1 MIGKIS
7 QNNIEDN
14 ITLESTEN
22 KPVIGLAGNPNTGK
36 STLFNYLTGLKQH
49 TGNWPG
55 KTVANAR
62 GCFTYKDIDY
72 LLVDLPG
79 TYSLFINSQEE
90 EIARDFICFGNPKI
104 TIVVVDSTSLERNLN
119 LVLQVMEA
127 TNNVIVCINLM
138 DEAKKKGIEI
148 HINKLKKLLNVP
160 VIPIIAR
167 DGIGIEKLLM
177 TIDKITKNEIE
188 ILPKKVIYDK
198 DIENLIDKIEGIL
211 SKYIYQSYNLRWI
224 ALRLIDSDKNME
236 EEIKRLLLKKN
247 AHEALFEIKKIL
259 QPHSKK
265 GEEIVATLYK
275 KAEMIAKE
283 TITIQKTNK
292 KNWDK
297 TLDDILTSKKMGF
310 PIMIFLLVVVFWIT
324 IVGSNYPSD
333 LLFKLLFNLESKLS
347 TTFLYLNPPIWLHDM
362 LILGVYRTLA
372 WVVSVMLPPMAIFF
386 PLFTLLED
394 LGYLPRIAFNLDNSF
409 RKAGTQGKQALTM
422 SMGFG
427 CNAAGVMA
435 CRIIDSPREKLI
447 AIITNNFVPCN
458 GRFPIIIT
466 ISAIFIGQSFNRR
479 YYSIFAALS
488 VLFMI
493 VLGVIVTLLVSKL
506 LSKTVL
512 KGIPSS
518 FTLELP
524 SYRKPQIGKVIVR
537 STFDRTLF
545 VLSKAMLVAAP
556 AGAITWI
563 FANMNIGGES
573 ILSISANFLDPFGK
587 ILGLD
592 GFILMAFLL
601 GLPANEIVIP
611 ILIMGYMSK
620 GAMLEFSDINMLK
633 TLLLNNGWTIIT
645 AFNFMLFALLHFPC
659 GTTLLTIKNETR
671 GMKWPLF
678 TFGLTTGIAI
688 LVTFIVNIVF
698 NL

>member
-466 ISAIFIGQSFNRR
+466 ISAIFIGQSFNKR

>member
-1 MIGKIS
+1 
-7 QNNIEDN
+7 
-14 ITLESTEN
+14 
-22 KPVIGLAGNPNTGK
+22 
-36 STLFNYLTGLKQH
+36 
-49 TGNWPG
+49 
-55 KTVANAR
+55 
-62 GCFTYKDIDY
+62 
-72 LLVDLPG
+72 
-79 TYSLFINSQEE
+79 
-90 EIARDFICFGNPKI
+90 
-104 TIVVVDSTSLERNLN
+104 
-119 LVLQVMEA
+119 
-127 TNNVIVCINLM
+127 
-138 DEAKKKGIEI
+138 
-148 HINKLKKLLNVP
+148 
-160 VIPIIAR
+160 
-167 DGIGIEKLLM
+167 
-177 TIDKITKNEIE
+177 
-188 ILPKKVIYDK
+188 
-198 DIENLIDKIEGIL
+198 
-211 SKYIYQSYNLRWI
+211 
-224 ALRLIDSDKNME
+224 
-236 EEIKRLLLKKN
+236 
-247 AHEALFEIKKIL
+247 
-259 QPHSKK
+259 
-265 GEEIVATLYK
+265 
-275 KAEMIAKE
+275 
-283 TITIQKTNK
+283 
-292 KNWDK
+292 
-297 TLDDILTSKKMGF
+297 
-310 PIMIFLLVVVFWIT
+310 
-324 IVGSNYPSD
+324 
-333 LLFKLLFNLESKLS
+333 
-347 TTFLYLNPPIWLHDM
+347 
-362 LILGVYRTLA
+362 
-372 WVVSVMLPPMAIFF
+372 
-386 PLFTLLED
+386 
-394 LGYLPRIAFNLDNSF
+394 
-409 RKAGTQGKQALTM
+409 M

-659 GTTLLTIKNETR
+659 GTTLLTIKNETG

>member
-188 ILPKKVIYDK
+188 ILPKEVIYDK

-659 GTTLLTIKNETR
+659 GTTLLTIKNETG

>member
-1 MIGKIS
+1 
-7 QNNIEDN
+7 
-14 ITLESTEN
+14 
-22 KPVIGLAGNPNTGK
+22 
-36 STLFNYLTGLKQH
+36 
-49 TGNWPG
+49 
-55 KTVANAR
+55 
-62 GCFTYKDIDY
+62 
-72 LLVDLPG
+72 
-79 TYSLFINSQEE
+79 
-90 EIARDFICFGNPKI
+90 
-104 TIVVVDSTSLERNLN
+104 
-119 LVLQVMEA
+119 
-127 TNNVIVCINLM
+127 
-138 DEAKKKGIEI
+138 
-148 HINKLKKLLNVP
+148 
-160 VIPIIAR
+160 
-167 DGIGIEKLLM
+167 
-177 TIDKITKNEIE
+177 
-188 ILPKKVIYDK
+188 
-198 DIENLIDKIEGIL
+198 
-211 SKYIYQSYNLRWI
+211 
-224 ALRLIDSDKNME
+224 
-236 EEIKRLLLKKN
+236 
-247 AHEALFEIKKIL
+247 
-259 QPHSKK
+259 
-265 GEEIVATLYK
+265 
-275 KAEMIAKE
+275 
-283 TITIQKTNK
+283 
-292 KNWDK
+292 
-297 TLDDILTSKKMGF
+297 
-310 PIMIFLLVVVFWIT
+310 
-324 IVGSNYPSD
+324 
-333 LLFKLLFNLESKLS
+333 
-347 TTFLYLNPPIWLHDM
+347 
-362 LILGVYRTLA
+362 
-372 WVVSVMLPPMAIFF
+372 
-386 PLFTLLED
+386 
-394 LGYLPRIAFNLDNSF
+394 
-409 RKAGTQGKQALTM
+409 
-422 SMGFG
+422 
-427 CNAAGVMA
+427 
-435 CRIIDSPREKLI
+435 
-447 AIITNNFVPCN
+447 
-458 GRFPIIIT
+458 
-466 ISAIFIGQSFNRR
+466 
-479 YYSIFAALS
+479 
-488 VLFMI
+488 MI

>member
-659 GTTLLTIKNETR
+659 GTTLLTIKNETG